1 MQGTV
6 PAASGETSGRGMALS
21 AGARQA
27 AGMAA
32 GWLVVAG
39 AAAVSVV
46 YFSEIKAVAL
56 SALGLS
62 APSVREAAAGDTR
75 TRQRVR
81 SRSGPS
87 VEIKAGAHG
96 HFQVR
101 AEINGRPIDVLVDSG
116 ASIVALT
123 YDDARS
129 VGVYVRDSDYT
140 QRVSTA
146 NGVARV
152 APVVLD
158 RVSIGNVMV
167 RNVPAA
173 VSEPG
178 SLGVTL
184 LGMSFLSRLSRVDMR
199 AGVLVLEE

>member
-1 MQGTV
+1 V
-6 PAASGETSGRGMALS
+6 RDAARL
-21 AGARQA
+21 AGAQHPPR
-27 AGMAA
+27 
-32 GWLVVAG
+32 
-39 AAAVSVV
+39 
-46 YFSEIKAVAL
+46 
-56 SALGLS
+56 SARAS
-62 APSVREAAAGDTR
+62 
-75 TRQRVR
+75 
-81 SRSGPS
+81 SGPT
-87 VEIKAGAHG
+87 VEIKAGMHG
-96 HFQVR
+96 HFQAR

-123 YDDARS
+123 YDDARRA
-129 VGVYVRDSDYT
+129 GVYVRDSDYT

-158 RVSIGNVMV
+158 RVSVGDVMV

-178 SLGVTL
+178 MLTVTL

>member
-1 MQGTV
+1 
-6 PAASGETSGRGMALS
+6 MALS

-27 AGMAA
+27 LGMAA
-32 GWLVVAG
+32 GWLMVAG
-39 AAAVSVV
+39 AAAVGVV
-46 YFSEIKAVAL
+46 YFSEIKAVARA
-56 SALGLS
+56 ALGLS
-62 APSVREAAAGDTR
+62 ATSVREAAAPMEARGQ
-75 TRQRVR
+75 QRVR
-81 SRSGPS
+81 SRNGPS

-96 HFQVR
+96 HFRVH

-178 SLGVTL
+178 NLSVTL
-184 LGMSFLSRLSRVDMR
+184 LGMSFLGRLSRVDMR